1 MQTIKLD
8 LQRQSILT
16 PLKAKQNDRY
26 SRFFKVVLLDG
37 STAFSIP
44 QGAALT
50 VRYIAPSGSGWYD
63 TITEIDNTTKHSAF
77 AISGNE
83 VTVELAEATLT
94 KPGNGMLCL
103 QIYTATGYR
112 IGTWN
117 IPLEIEADPLAD
129 STIAA
134 SDYYNVLTG
143 QVAQALGYRDAAA
156 NSATAAAASAAL
168 AQQISQQSKG
178 WYATAAALRAAH
190 PTGQNGWWAI
200 VGAGDNIWTW
210 DADTNAWVNT
220 HTQTDLSNYYTKAQ
234 ADAVF
239 GQANQM
245 PQNALTKKVSNVLDI
260 DTSGYMAAGNMVPAS
275 VATENAA
282 TLTNSPVS
290 IGAFYAYREVVV
302 IRSENSTLHQQ
313 IVVKLTEAYPSPGRV
328 WVNKYS
334 NDAGDW
340 SGWTTVSENQF
351 KVQSGNVSTQG
362 TGGWTDLQVTFPT
375 PYKNIPAVIV
385 TPSTQYSNENVIVSN
400 ISTTGCKVSVFAPS
414 TGFSYGVY
422 WQAIGLTQ

>member
-8 LQRQSILT
+8 LQRPSILT

-26 SRFFKVVLLDG
+26 SRFFKVALLDG

-44 QGAALT
+44 SGAALT

-134 SDYYNVLTG
+134 SDYYNVLTA
-143 QVAQALGYRDAAA
+143 QVAQTLQYKNDAAS
-156 NSATAAAASAAL
+156 SAQAAAASAAL

-178 WYATAAALRAAH
+178 WYGTYEALHAAH
-190 PTGQNGWWAI
+190 PTGQNGDWAI
-200 VGAGDNIWTW
+200 VGGAIDTIWVW
-210 DADTNAWVNT
+210 DTDTTDWKNT
-220 HTQTDLSNYYTKAQ
+220 HQQTDMTNYYTKSQ
-234 ADAVF
+234 SDAAF
-239 GQANQM
+239 LGKTAT
-245 PQNALTKKVSNVLDI
+245 AEDTKKFGGELPSAFCKAPVL
-260 DTSGYMAAGNMVPAS
+260 
-275 VATENAA
+275 
-282 TLTNSPVS
+282 L
-290 IGAFYAYREVVV
+290 
-302 IRSENSTLHQQ
+302 
-313 IVVKLTEAYPSPGRV
+313 
-328 WVNKYS
+328 
-334 NDAGDW
+334 W
-340 SGWTTVSENQF
+340 SGTFGSGTITVPNLANYKFF
-351 KVQSGNVSTQG
+351 KVRMDWTNADTLNTTHNAYFDASLIGSLFSGGGSGGYTTNVNGLQAFRATVSGNVLTYG
-362 TGGWTDLQVTFPT
+362 DAFRLD
-375 PYKNIPAVIV
+375 YNAEL
-385 TPSTQYSNENVIVSN
+385 NA
-400 ISTTGCKVSVFAPS
+400 FARS
-414 TGFSYGVY
+414 SGRKIYEIWGI
-422 WQAIGLTQ
+422 A

>member
-8 LQRQSILT
+8 LQQQSILT

-44 QGAALT
+44 SGAALT

-83 VTVELAEATLT
+83 VTVELAESTLT

-134 SDYYNVLTG
+134 SDYYNVLTA
-143 QVAQALGYRDAAA
+143 QVAQTLGYRDAAA

-190 PTGQNGWWAI
+190 PTGQNGDWAI
-200 VGAGDNIWTW
+200 VGGTIDTIWVW
-210 DADTNAWVNT
+210 DSDTADWKNT
-220 HTQTDLSNYYTKAQ
+220 HQQTDMTNYYTKSQ
-234 ADAVF
+234 ADAAFLGKTEMAADSAKLNGHDDNYFAVK
-239 GQANQM
+239 GAQD
-245 PQNALTKKVSNVLDI
+245 KVSF
-260 DTSGYMAAGNMVPAS
+260 AS
-275 VATENAA
+275 N
-282 TLTNSPVS
+282 NFPVS
-290 IGAFYAYREVVV
+290 IGSGIRWVASTFYISIALPYVV
-302 IRSENSTLHQQ
+302 TAL
-313 IVVKLTEAYPSPGRV
+313 P
-328 WVNKYS
+328 
-334 NDAGDW
+334 
-340 SGWTTVSENQF
+340 TVSATGV
-351 KVQSGNVSTQG
+351 KVVLYSGQSVDIATVSAVGFMGNTVTLG
-362 TGGWTDLQVTFPT
+362 VNTVTDLGAG
-375 PYKNIPAVIV
+375 NEAVSLLSLIH
-385 TPSTQYSNENVIVSN
+385 I
-400 ISTTGCKVSVFAPS
+400 
-414 TGFSYGVY
+414 
-422 WQAIGLTQ
+422 

>member
-8 LQRQSILT
+8 LQRQSILP

-37 STAFSIP
+37 SAAFSIP
-44 QGAALT
+44 SGAALT
-50 VRYIAPSGSGWYD
+50 VRYISPSGSGWYD

-134 SDYYNVLTG
+134 SDYYNVLTA
-143 QVAQALGYRDAAA
+143 QVAQTLQYKNDAAS
-156 NSATAAAASAAL
+156 SAQAAAASAAL
-168 AQQISQQSKG
+168 AQQISQQGKG
-178 WYATAAALRAAH
+178 WFATDTALKAAF

-210 DADTNAWVNT
+210 DADTSAWVNT

-234 ADAVF
+234 ADAAF
-239 GQANQM
+239 A
-245 PQNALTKKVSNVLDI
+245 TI
-260 DTSGYMAAGNMVPAS
+260 AS
-275 VATENAA
+275 VTGAIVWENSNDIATYPSGSLSVDQKYVRLKIIYRMYGASNIGFGSIEVTSDGKEYLATGFTA
-282 TLTNSPVS
+282 LDSVGVTTALETRSFSLTGGTLT
-290 IGAFYAYREVVV
+290 IGAGYRKEF
-302 IRSENSTLHQQ
+302 S
-313 IVVKLTEAYPSPGRV
+313 
-328 WVNKYS
+328 
-334 NDAGDW
+334 
-340 SGWTTVSENQF
+340 
-351 KVQSGNVSTQG
+351 
-362 TGGWTDLQVTFPT
+362 
-375 PYKNIPAVIV
+375 
-385 TPSTQYSNENVIVSN
+385 
-400 ISTTGCKVSVFAPS
+400 STTGRVVNGLSIIPS
-414 TGFSYGVY
+414 KI
-422 WQAIGLTQ
+422 IGYERN

>member
-44 QGAALT
+44 SGAALT

-63 TITEIDNTTKHSAF
+63 TITEIDNTTKRSAF

-83 VTVELAEATLT
+83 VTVELAEAMLT

-103 QIYTATGYR
+103 QVYAATGYR

-117 IPLEIEADPLAD
+117 IQIEIEADLITD

-190 PTGQNGWWAI
+190 PTGQNGDWAI
-200 VGAGDNIWTW
+200 VGGAIDTIWVW
-210 DADTNAWVNT
+210 DTDTTDWKNT
-220 HTQTDLSNYYTKAQ
+220 HQQTDFSNYYTKAQ
-234 ADAVF
+234 ADALFPTIQSVTGSVVWENPNDLNF
-239 GQANQM
+239 YPAGTISVDQKYIRIKIIYRMYGAATVGFRTLEM
-245 PQNALTKKVSNVLDI
+245 FSDGKEYLATGFTALD
-260 DTSGYMAAGNMVPAS
+260 S
-275 VATENAA
+275 VGVTTQLETRTF
-282 TLTNSPVS
+282 TLTN
-290 IGAFYAYREVVV
+290 GALTVGAGYRKEF
-302 IRSENSTLHQQ
+302 SSAT
-313 IVVKLTEAYPSPGRV
+313 GRV
-328 WVNKYS
+328 VNALS
-334 NDAGDW
+334 I
-340 SGWTTVSENQF
+340 
-351 KVQSGNVSTQG
+351 
-362 TGGWTDLQVTFPT
+362 
-375 PYKNIPAVIV
+375 IPSKI
-385 TPSTQYSNENVIVSN
+385 
-400 ISTTGCKVSVFAPS
+400 
-414 TGFSYGVY
+414 
-422 WQAIGLTQ
+422 IGYER

>member
-26 SRFFKVVLLDG
+26 SRFFKVVMLDG

-44 QGAALT
+44 SGAALT

-63 TITEIDNTTKHSAF
+63 TITEIDDTTKHSAF

-94 KPGNGMLCL
+94 KPGDGMLCL

-134 SDYYNVLTG
+134 SDYYNVLTA
-143 QVAQALGYRDAAA
+143 QVAQTLGYRDAAA

-168 AQQISQQSKG
+168 AQQISQQGKG

-190 PTGQNGWWAI
+190 PTGQNGDWAI
-200 VGAGDNIWTW
+200 VGGTIDTIWVW
-210 DADTNAWVNT
+210 DSDTADWKNT
-220 HTQTDLSNYYTKAQ
+220 HQQTDMTNYYTKSQ
-234 ADAVF
+234 ADAAFLGKTATAADSAKLNGHDDNYFAVKGAQDKVSF
-239 GQANQM
+239 ASNGFPTVMGAGLRWTANEFYISLALPYIITSSPTVSASGLKVVLYTGTSVDVASVVASGFSGNM
-245 PQNALTKKVSNVLDI
+245 ITLKVTTSTDAGAGNESAAFYFPAAGAALTIN
-260 DTSGYMAAGNMVPAS
+260 
-275 VATENAA
+275 
-282 TLTNSPVS
+282 
-290 IGAFYAYREVVV
+290 
-302 IRSENSTLHQQ
+302 
-313 IVVKLTEAYPSPGRV
+313 
-328 WVNKYS
+328 
-334 NDAGDW
+334 
-340 SGWTTVSENQF
+340 
-351 KVQSGNVSTQG
+351 
-362 TGGWTDLQVTFPT
+362 
-375 PYKNIPAVIV
+375 
-385 TPSTQYSNENVIVSN
+385 
-400 ISTTGCKVSVFAPS
+400 
-414 TGFSYGVY
+414 
-422 WQAIGLTQ
+422 